1 MNIKPSLFLAF
12 ILGVLVFSSCTNKS
26 HDSARENEFT
36 ERVRPVEQG
45 GTSAAYFL
53 YENELMN
60 PDTLL
65 SITSDVSGLVQVHET
80 YKTDDGMMGM
90 RERKTIVVEA
100 GEVVKFEQGGLHVML
115 INVEKSL
122 AEGDSV
128 QLEMVWAQAGK
139 VQKKLPVQ
147 P

>member
-1 MNIKPSLFLAF
+1 MNIKPSLFLLV
-12 ILGVLVFSSCTNKS
+12 ILGMLIFSTCTDKDHAS
-26 HDSARENEFT
+26 VQENEFI
-36 ERVRPVEQG
+36 ERVRPVEQS

-65 SITSDVSGLVQVHET
+65 SITSNVSDLVQVHET

>member
-1 MNIKPSLFLAF
+1 MNIKPSLFLLV
-12 ILGVLVFSSCTNKS
+12 ILGMLIFSTCTDKDQAS
-26 HDSARENEFT
+26 VQENEFI
-36 ERVRPVEQG
+36 ERVRPVEQS

-65 SITSDVSGLVQVHET
+65 SITSNVSDLVQVHET

-90 RERKTIVVEA
+90 RERKTVVVEA
-100 GEVVKFEQGGLHVML
+100 GEVVTFEQGGLHVML

-128 QLEMVWAQAGK
+128 QLEMVWARAGK